1 MYQALFNQ
9 WRELIIYSSQ
19 QSYQVDTITIALLL
33 LLLHGITI
41 TMLQIREWDPETF
54 LELSKSQ
61 MAASDRARVAGSLDA
76 ESDS

>member
-9 WRELIIYSSQ
+9 WHELIIYSSQ
-19 QSYQVDTITIALLL
+19 QSYQVDTITSP
-33 LLLHGITI
+33 
-41 TMLQIREWDPETF
+41 MLQIRKWDPETF

-61 MAASDRARVAGSLDA
+61 MAASDRARVAGSLGA